1 MCVSECAQHLMLL
14 LCVLLSELSLLH
26 FVVVHSTLG
35 QHADC
40 MCAAQIAVC
49 AHNQCAKLKAL
60 HAHPCGA
67 WLKCCRL
74 SSECCMCG
82 VSVLS
87 SVALPNKNQ
96 CSCLCSTLAVAQH
109 FQLGVQAELH
119 VWGVCLE

>member
-49 AHNQCAKLKAL
+49 AHTISVQNLKHCMHT
-60 HAHPCGA
+60 HAVPG
-67 WLKCCRL
+67 
-74 SSECCMCG
+74 
-82 VSVLS
+82 
-87 SVALPNKNQ
+87 
-96 CSCLCSTLAVAQH
+96 
-109 FQLGVQAELH
+109 
-119 VWGVCLE
+119 